1 MCHSNQRNKMV
12 IDMKKILFKYIVVV
26 ALAFT
31 IYSCEDELDITQRG
45 AISLEEY
52 YGTDESAEGAVT
64 AIYGKLREIQYDYK
78 FLKNICSDDV
88 WAGGADRGD
97 NSDLERMNEF
107 TYSAEHAF
115 LSGCFQGYYEII
127 YSSNIVLEYI
137 EPDSEVKK
145 QMIAEAKVFR
155 AFAYIDL
162 ISMWGTPPLVDH
174 PLTAEEYQMP
184 NGDKDE
190 LWNLVETDL
199 TEAIQSGSLVEKSG
213 VDDNTVYRVTNQF
226 AQALLGK
233 AYLYQEKYSEAVSA
247 FEEVIGSGLYEL
259 YQGAYDEITA
269 FSNKN
274 NSESMFELNRVV
286 DENNVWNN
294 FNMYQLMIHWRT
306 DRFTTTPVT
315 NLGLASLGWGFCSP
329 QKGLYE
335 AFVAEE
341 GVDGYRLNST
351 MKTYEQVQEM
361 GVNLDAGT
369 TVINEGF
376 FYWKN
381 RITQEEV
388 PAAGYGYAW
397 DANSQ
402 IMRYADVLLMASE
415 AYLLSGNQD
424 KADTY
429 LNAVRSRAKL
439 GSITATMDDI
449 KLERRLE
456 LCFEDVRFQDL
467 IRWGDAETVL
477 ANQGKEYPI
486 MASNGTVTYKNVN
499 SEGKYGFK
507 ERNYLFPFPSTEVQ
521 LNKAIDQNTGW

>member
-1 MCHSNQRNKMV
+1 
-12 IDMKKILFKYIVVV
+12 MKKTLFKYIAAA

-31 IYSCEDELDITQRG
+31 ISSCEEELEITQNG

-64 AIYGKLREIQYDYK
+64 SIYSKFREIQYNYK

-97 NSDLERMNEF
+97 NNELEKMNEF
-107 TYSAEHAF
+107 TYSAEHTF

-127 YSSNIVLEYI
+127 YGSNIVMQYI
-137 EPDSEVKK
+137 EPDSDVKK

-155 AFAYIDL
+155 ALAYIDL

-174 PLTAEEYQMP
+174 PLESNEYQMP
-184 NGDKDE
+184 NGDPDE
-190 LWNLVETDL
+190 LWAFVETDL
-199 TEAIQSGSLVEKSG
+199 TEAIASGYLVEKSG
-213 VDDNTVYRVTNQF
+213 VDDNTVYRVTEQF

-233 AYLYQEKYSEAVSA
+233 AYLYQEKYAESAAVLD
-247 FEEVIGSGLYEL
+247 ELIGSGLYDL
-259 YQGAYDEITA
+259 YQGDYDEITA
-269 FSNKN
+269 FDNKN
-274 NSESMFELNRVV
+274 NCESMFELNKVV

-294 FNMYQLMIHWRT
+294 YNLYQLMIHWRT
-306 DRFTTTPVT
+306 DRFTITPVT
-315 NLGLASLGWGFCSP
+315 NLGLTSQGWGFCVP
-329 QKGLYE
+329 QKGLYN
-335 AFVAEE
+335 AFVNEE
-341 GVDGYRLNST
+341 GEDGYRLNYT
-351 MKTYEQVQEM
+351 MKTYKQVQEM

-369 TVINEGF
+369 TVINEGY

-381 RITQEEV
+381 RITAEEV

-415 AYLLSGNQD
+415 ANLKSGNQS

-429 LNAVRSRAKL
+429 LNAVRTRAQL
-439 GSITATMDDI
+439 GNVTATMDAI

-467 IRWGDAETVL
+467 IRWGDAATIL
-477 ANQGKEYPI
+477 ANQGKQYPI
-486 MASNGTVTYKNVN
+486 MASNGTVTYKTVN

-507 ERNYLFPFPSTEVQ
+507 DKNYLFPFPSTEVQ
-521 LNKAIDQNTGW
+521 LNKNIEQNPGW